1 MIIDFDAPT
10 HSVVTGYPFAFVSSF
25 VSSAT
30 SGTVASTSV
39 PLDRRRR
46 VTAAI
51 QAIAVMR
58 GTVHESD

>member
-1 MIIDFDAPT
+1 MVIDFDAPT
-10 HSVVTGYPFAFVSSF
+10 HSVVTGFPLSFIASF

-30 SGTVASTSV
+30 AGTTTSTSV

-46 VTAAI
+46 VTAAF
-51 QAIAVMR
+51 QAIAIMR